1 MCACTLPCVPRIS
14 SAPGMGWIYYFCLEL
29 GLYML
34 DESTHWFLCMHVSK
48 ACGAPADQDLQDFW
62 MSWKSCIHCQ
72 VSLFCTYTKFPD
84 RNEDLCG
91 EIQRDNNL
99 KLEWWTMDLGRVGSP
114 DPPKWDFCLIFVW
127 IIFFFLKW
135 NISLGLLNLF
145 LNIFKC
151 CKMWML
157 PWKVREIIK
166 KDDFSFPNWN

>member
-1 MCACTLPCVPRIS
+1 
-14 SAPGMGWIYYFCLEL
+14 MGWIYYFCLEL

-34 DESTHWFLCMHVSK
+34 DESTRWFLCMHVSK

-127 IIFFFLKW
+127 IIFFFEVKYFTWLVKSFFKHFQVLQNVNVALKSER
-135 NISLGLLNLF
+135 NNNKKRLF
-145 LNIFKC
+145 FLSKLKLVC
-151 CKMWML
+151 
-157 PWKVREIIK
+157 
-166 KDDFSFPNWN
+166 S